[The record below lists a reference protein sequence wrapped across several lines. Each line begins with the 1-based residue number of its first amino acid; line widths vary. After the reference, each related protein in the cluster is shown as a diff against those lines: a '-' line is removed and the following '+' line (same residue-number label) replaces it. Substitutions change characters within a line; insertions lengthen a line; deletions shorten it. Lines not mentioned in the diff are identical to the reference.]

1 MNQGFG
7 CSSHRLGALEKGG
20 LNNDIDPTQ
29 YDICP
34 PVEVESRQ
42 SGSAAMSR
50 WQSIGGRV
58 SNPKFT
64 VLQPESVFQGRYC
77 VLRCLNAGSMGAVYE
92 VIDKRTES
100 RRALKVMLP
109 ELVEDA
115 DLRSRFEREAKIT
128 GAIQSDHIVRILDAG
143 VDEPTRMPFLV
154 MELLQGEELAALIK
168 QRRALQPEEAFVLL
182 RQAAVALD
190 KTHAAGIVHRDLK
203 PENMF
208 VTFRDDGSPCLKIL
222 DFGIAKVV
230 VSSNQ
235 ARATRP
241 MGTPLYMAPEQIL
254 GEGDIGPRTD
264 LFALG
269 HIAYTLLTGESYW
282 AEETK
287 PSVSLYPLLSK
298 ILNGV
303 EEMPSARAARR
314 SCVALP
320 EGFDIWFLRATA
332 VRPEDRFPRAVDMVA
347 ALSNAMRIP
356 MPRPSS
362 PSTELCSP
370 GITIPGAPLDLPLG
384 TAARTGEPVGTVP
397 LSTELLDWSTSDVQ
411 GTGRRPSRT
420 DMASV
425 AASKNTPVASPAHR
439 RVPKAVPL
447 AACALALAGVATAG
461 IIVVKPDNPNQ
472 SGGVGESTNHVTTKA
487 LAQTVETPP
496 LGGGAPTAS
505 TEPLVTAVP
514 AVEMASPT
522 STFQSAVKGAAM
534 VTAQPTV
541 ATKPSKKPAQAPA
554 GGHEAH
560 KPAPT
565 SPLPQDAPSTSPPPK
580 KERPGIY

>member
-1 MNQGFG
+1 
-7 CSSHRLGALEKGG
+7 
-20 LNNDIDPTQ
+20 
-29 YDICP
+29 
-34 PVEVESRQ
+34 
-42 SGSAAMSR
+42 
-50 WQSIGGRV
+50 
-58 SNPKFT
+58 
-64 VLQPESVFQGRYC
+64 
-77 VLRCLNAGSMGAVYE
+77 
-92 VIDKRTES
+92 
-100 RRALKVMLP
+100 
-109 ELVEDA
+109 
-115 DLRSRFEREAKIT
+115 
-128 GAIQSDHIVRILDAG
+128 
-143 VDEPTRMPFLV
+143 

-168 QRRALQPEEAFVLL
+168 QRRALPLEEAFILL

-208 VTFRDDGSPCLKIL
+208 VTFRDDGSPCIKIL

-254 GEGDIGPRTD
+254 GEGDLGPRTD

-287 PSVSLYPLLSK
+287 QSASLYPLLSK
-298 ILNGV
+298 ILNGI

-314 SCVALP
+314 NCVALP
-320 EGFDIWFLRATA
+320 EGFDLWFLRATA
-332 VRPEDRFPRAVDMVA
+332 VRPEDRFQRAVDMVA

-362 PSTELCSP
+362 PSTEIWGP
-370 GITIPGAPLDLPLG
+370 GMTIPGAPPDLPLG

-397 LSTELLDWSTSDVQ
+397 LSTELLDWSTSDGQ
-411 GTGRRPSRT
+411 GTGPRPSRT

-439 RVPKAVPL
+439 RAPKAVPL
-447 AACALALAGVATAG
+447 AVCALALAGVATAG
-461 IIVVKPDNPNQ
+461 IIVVKPDRPNP
-472 SGGVGESTNHVTTKA
+472 SGGAEESTDHVTTKA
-487 LAQTVETPP
+487 PAQTAEAPP
-496 LGGGAPTAS
+496 PGGGAPTAS

-522 STFQSAVKGAAM
+522 STFQLAAQGAAM

-541 ATKPSKKPAQAPA
+541 AVKPSKKPAQAPA
-554 GGHEAH
+554 GGREAH
-560 KPAPT
+560 KPAT
-565 SPLPQDAPSTSPPPK
+565 SSPLPQDAPPTSPPPK